1 MALGAALWMGLSPAV
16 QAAPVFV
23 RTAALTLAGNS
34 NLVTAAVDAAGT
46 NAYFVNGT
54 GTVTKVRLSDFT
66 ELSSLTV
73 AGVTSVGAAAID
85 TGLNQLYFTAK
96 VSGVVKL
103 IRVNLGSF
111 THAPGTDQLTL
122 RSDAINVPTA
132 FAVDAAGHLGYVA
145 AGKSSA
151 SNPAE
156 MIRVNLSTFAVSFR
170 KNATFPDDLNTVAG
184 ALDGSYFYGPSTTIY
199 LSGRLAIGRVILSSL
214 ALDAPTAQP
223 SGSPSPRIG
232 LIDTTAGEAFFTTTA
247 GVVWRVKT
255 GSFPS
260 AASVALA
267 GSPNPASGII
277 DRQNRFLFVGTSE
290 SPGKIKRVDLATF
303 AASGELTMNAGE
315 NNLSCAV
322 YDSVAGYGYFGTNT
336 SPARVVKV
344 QLSNFA
350 GSPPVN
356 LTLPTLSGSAIQTQ
370 TLTGADGSWGGSPSG
385 FARQWRRCNSAG
397 AACVDIGGAT
407 GTTHLLGVA
416 DVGSTI
422 RFRVT
427 ATNGSGSTSAD
438 SAASAVVQASVVAV
452 SSLSLSPSTVQG
464 GTATHGT
471 VTLGSA
477 APAGGSSVA
486 LASADTAVASVPSSV
501 LVAAGQTSA
510 GFTIDTFAVAANTT
524 VVVSATAGGQT
535 RNATLTVTAES
546 EEKPPHVFPNPYR
559 PAAAGSLT
567 LQDLPVQTAVK
578 VVAADG
584 PFVRSLTTD
593 VNGAASWDGLT
604 ESGEPAPSGIYLVLV
619 EKRAPVKIALQR

>member
-1 MALGAALWMGLSPAV
+1 MGFGAALWMGLSPALE
-16 QAAPVFV
+16 AAPVFV
-23 RTAALTLAGNS
+23 RTDARILAGNS

-54 GTVTKVRLSDFT
+54 GTVTKIRLSDFT

-73 AGVTSVGAAAID
+73 AGVSSVGSAAID

-103 IRVNLGSF
+103 VRVNLAAF
-111 THAPGTDQLTL
+111 THTPGTDQLTL

-132 FAVDAAGHLGYVA
+132 FAVDTVGHLGYVA

-151 SNPAE
+151 ANPAE

-184 ALDGSYFYGPSTTIY
+184 AIDGSYFYGPSTTLY
-199 LSGRLAIGRVILSSL
+199 LSGRFAIGRVILSSL
-214 ALDAPTAQP
+214 VLDAPTAQP
-223 SGSPSPRIG
+223 SGSPSARIG
-232 LIDTTAGEAFFTTTA
+232 LVDTSAGEAFFTTTT

-267 GSPNPASGII
+267 GSPTPASGIL

-290 SPGKIKRVDLATF
+290 SPGKIKRVDLTTF
-303 AASGELTMNAGE
+303 GASGELTMNAGE

-336 SPARVVKV
+336 SPARIVKV
-344 QLSNFA
+344 QLSNFL

-356 LTLPTLSGSAIQTQ
+356 LSLPTVSGSPIQTQ
-370 TLTGADGSWGGSPSG
+370 TLTGTDGSWGGSPSG
-385 FARQWRRCNSAG
+385 FSRQWRRCNSAG
-397 AACVDIGGAT
+397 AACFDIGGAT
-407 GTTHLLGVA
+407 GTTYVLGVG
-416 DVGSTI
+416 DVGSTV

-427 ATNGSGSTSAD
+427 ASNGSGSTAAD
-438 SAASAVVQASVVAV
+438 SSATAVVQASVVAV
-452 SSLSLSPSTVQG
+452 ASLALSPSTVQG
-464 GTATHGT
+464 GTATHGA
-471 VTLGSA
+471 VTLVSA

-486 LASADTAVASVPSSV
+486 LTSLDSAVASVPTSV
-501 LVAAGQTSA
+501 LVPAGQTSA
-510 GFTIDTFAVAANTT
+510 GFSVDTFAVASDTAVTLR
-524 VVVSATAGGQT
+524 ATAGGQT
-535 RNATLTVTAES
+535 RNASLTVTAES

-559 PAAAGSLT
+559 PAAAGPLT
-567 LQDLPVQTAVK
+567 LQDLPVQTAAK
-578 VVAADG
+578 IVAADG
-584 PFVRSLTTD
+584 RFVRSLTTD
-593 VNGAASWDGLT
+593 VNGTATWDGLT
-604 ESGEPAPSGIYLVLV
+604 EDGEPAPSGIYLVLV

>member
-1 MALGAALWMGLSPAV
+1 MGLGAALWMSLSPALE
-16 QAAPVFV
+16 AAPVFV
-23 RTAALTLAGNS
+23 RTGALTLAGNS
-34 NLVTAAVDAAGT
+34 NLVAAAVDAAGT

-54 GTVTKVRLSDFT
+54 GTVTKIRLSDFT
-66 ELSSLTV
+66 EQSSLTV

-103 IRVNLGSF
+103 VRVQLASF
-111 THAPGTDQLTL
+111 THTPGSDQLTL

-132 FAVDAAGHLGYVA
+132 FAVDATGHLGYVA

-156 MIRVNLSTFAVSFR
+156 MIRINLSTFAVSFR

-184 ALDGSYFYGPSTTIY
+184 AIDGSYFYGPSTTLY
-199 LSGRLAIGRVILSSL
+199 LSGRFAIGRVILSSL
-214 ALDAPTAQP
+214 VLDAPTAQP
-223 SGSPSPRIG
+223 SGSPSARIG
-232 LIDTTAGEAFFTTTA
+232 LVDTSAGEAFFTTTT

-267 GSPNPASGII
+267 GSPTPASGIL

-303 AASGELTMNAGE
+303 GASGELTMNAGE

-336 SPARVVKV
+336 SPARIVKV
-344 QLSNFA
+344 QLSNFL

-356 LTLPTLSGSAIQTQ
+356 LSLPTVSGSPIQTQ
-370 TLTGADGSWGGSPSG
+370 TLTGTDGSWGGSPSG
-385 FARQWRRCNSAG
+385 FSRQWRRCNSAG
-397 AACVDIGGAT
+397 AACFDIGGAT
-407 GTTHLLGVA
+407 GTTYVLGVG
-416 DVGSTI
+416 DVGSTV

-427 ATNGSGSTSAD
+427 ASNGSGSTAAD
-438 SAASAVVQASVVAV
+438 SSATAVVQASVVAV
-452 SSLSLSPSTVQG
+452 ASLALSPSTVQG
-464 GTATHGT
+464 GTATHGA
-471 VTLGSA
+471 VTLVSA

-486 LASADTAVASVPSSV
+486 LTSLDSAVASVPTSV
-501 LVAAGQTSA
+501 LVPAGQTSA
-510 GFTIDTFAVAANTT
+510 GFSVDTFAVASDTAVTLR
-524 VVVSATAGGQT
+524 ATAGGQT
-535 RNATLTVTAES
+535 RNASLTVTAES

-559 PAAAGSLT
+559 PAAAGPLT
-567 LQDLPVQTAVK
+567 LQDLPVQTAAK
-578 VVAADG
+578 IVAADG
-584 PFVRSLTTD
+584 RFVRSLTTD
-593 VNGAASWDGLT
+593 VNGTATWDGLT
-604 ESGEPAPSGIYLVLV
+604 EDGEPAPSGIYLVLV